1 MVYSPLAVPLPDQP
15 VLAATKAPDPVRP
28 GVEPAASRNIVICCD
43 GTGNQ
48 YGSANSNVVKLYWTL
63 SAQDKQIAY
72 YHPGVGTMGARNA
85 LSAVGKWWT
94 KIRGLAFGYGFS
106 DNIADVYSFLM
117 AEFKPTDNVF
127 IFGFSRGS
135 YTARALCGLIQMC
148 GLLTPGN
155 EALIPYALRLYKS
168 NDPCKFEIA
177 GGFRHTFST
186 SYPCVPYFL
195 GLWDTVSSVGWIL
208 DPIHTNGGH
217 LLYTASLPGIPFL
230 RHAVSIDERRSFFR
244 QNLMHE
250 PMPPAQDLKQV
261 WFAGVHSDVGGSY
274 AEAESGLSKIALRW
288 MLCEAESA
296 GLKLDPTKV
305 KDVLGALDPYVAP
318 NPEGELHKSLHGWW
332 WLGEIWPKAF
342 SYPSPVPGKS
352 EPKWKRGI
360 TLNLGRSRKIPLG
373 AHIHQS
379 VFDRIHNVPGY
390 KPSNLPEQFV
400 TVPGNTCELLP
411 RPLHGQPIK
420 PVPKPP
426 LHRRPAFITTIL
438 FLALFV
444 LIVAAAFFAIPNSY
458 GHAVYI
464 MRNTLEPMKVERPKE
479 VAWLGQNWTGDQR
492 NRFYHIPQGN
502 ELIPYAWFLALEQPG
517 IGKSPLFRTDSYLEG
532 FGFIPD
538 DTSDQNPDALPVG
551 FTRDADV
558 SDPYTG
564 QKNAALG
571 LTCAACHTG
580 ELFYGDKAI
589 RIDAGPS
596 LIDLQ
601 KFNYL
606 LSIAVNLTYYEPWR
620 FRRFARGVLGP
631 NPPHADVVQLR
642 KSLKY
647 FIDTGS
653 TEFQANFLLFPTPE
667 GYGRTDALAR
677 IGNFVFGTEL
687 NNKKNYRTGD
697 GPVNFPPIWDAS
709 WMDWVQYNGSIQQP
723 MGRNVGEALGVRS
736 RINLLGYP
744 GKQFEDTIHVDNLRE
759 IEKLIGGVKF
769 GDGVQS
775 PKWPAEILGKIDTD
789 KSAKGAILYRELC
802 VGCHQWPMGSEEGA
816 AEDRWTTGTND
827 PSHRFLKVTMKS
839 LSEIGTDPN
848 EAQNFADRTAN
859 TGPLE
864 LGTVSAKDGLKFIS
878 QKVIEQ
884 AYADL
889 CLTPV
894 QQDDWNGHREN
905 IILAPL
911 AYKARP
917 HNGIWAT
924 PPYLHNGSV
933 PSIYALLSPVSERP
947 KVFYVGSKQYD
958 PAKLGLNTD
967 RLKGAT
973 EFKTWKRG
981 NSNAGHEFNDGPLG
995 NGRIG
1000 RRLSDQERL
1009 EIIEYLKTL

>member
-1 MVYSPLAVPLPDQP
+1 MVYSQRSLNLPEQP
-15 VLAATKAPDPVRP
+15 VAAIGGTDPAPP
-28 GVEPAASRNIVICCD
+28 GVEPSTSRNIVICCD

-63 SAQDKQIAY
+63 SDQDKQIGY

-85 LSAVGKWWT
+85 LSVVGKWWT

-117 AEFKPTDNVF
+117 AEFKSTDKIF

-135 YTARALCGLIQMC
+135 YTARALCGLIRMC

-177 GGFRHTFST
+177 AGFRHTFST
-186 SYPCVPYFL
+186 PYPCIPHFL

-208 DPIHTNGGH
+208 DPIDTNGGH

-230 RHAVSIDERRSFFR
+230 RHAVSIDERRAFFR

-296 GLKLDPTKV
+296 GLILSTQKV
-305 KDVLGALDPYVAP
+305 KDVLGALDPYVPP
-318 NPEGELHKSLHGWW
+318 NPAGQLHKSLHGWW
-332 WLGEIWPKAF
+332 WLGEIWPKRF
-342 SYPSPVPGKS
+342 SYSVAVPGKS
-352 EPKWKRGI
+352 QPEWKRGF
-360 TLNLGRSRKIPLG
+360 TFNLGRSRTIPPG

-379 VFDRIHNVPGY
+379 VFDRIQNVPGY
-390 KPSNLPEQFV
+390 KPRNLPLQFV
-400 TVPGNTCELLP
+400 TDPENSCELLP
-411 RPLHGQPIK
+411 RPLHGQPVK

-426 LHRRPAFITTIL
+426 LHRRPAFITAFV

-444 LIVAAAFFAIPNSY
+444 LIVLAAFIAIPNPY
-458 GHAVYI
+458 GNAVYMI
-464 MRNTLEPMKVERPKE
+464 RNTLVPMKVERPKE
-479 VAWLGQNWTGDQR
+479 VAWSSQHWTDEQR
-492 NRFYHIPQGN
+492 RLFYHMPQGN

-517 IGKSPLFRTDSYLEG
+517 IRKDPPFRDDSYLEG

-538 DTSDQNPDALPVG
+538 DAGDQNPDALPVG
-551 FTRDADV
+551 FTRDLEFV
-558 SDPYTG
+558 DPSTG
-564 QKNAALG
+564 QKRTALG
-571 LTCAACHTG
+571 LTCSACHTG
-580 ELFYGDKAI
+580 ELFYGTKAI

-596 LIDLQ
+596 MLDLQ
-601 KFNYL
+601 KFNYS
-606 LSIAVNLTYYEPWR
+606 LSGAVLLTYYNPWR
-620 FRRFARGVLGP
+620 FHRFARKVLGP
-631 NPPHADVVQLR
+631 NPPHADMVLLR
-642 KSLKY
+642 KAIKY
-647 FIDTGS
+647 FLDTS
-653 TEFQANFLLFPTPE
+653 SNEFNANFLLFPTPE

-687 NNKKNYRTGD
+687 NNNNNYVEGD

-744 GKQFEDTIHVDNLRE
+744 GKQFQNTILVANLHK
-759 IEKLIGGVKF
+759 IENLIGGDTL
-769 GDGVQS
+769 GAGVQS
-775 PKWPAEILGKIDTD
+775 PPWPKDIFGEIDTGKAD
-789 KSAKGAILYRELC
+789 KGKALYKELC
-802 VGCHQWPMGSEEGA
+802 VRCHQWPMLSDEA
-816 AEDRWTTGTND
+816 ADDHWTTDTSG
-827 PSHRFLKVTMKS
+827 PKHRFLHVTMVP
-839 LSEIGTDPN
+839 LSYIGTDPN
-848 EAQNFADRTAN
+848 EAQNFAKRTAV
-859 TGPLE
+859 TGPLD
-864 LGTVSAKDGLKFIS
+864 LGTVPAKNGLAFVS

-889 CLTPV
+889 KLSP
-894 QQDDWNGHREN
+894 QDQEEWNGYRTN
-905 IILAPL
+905 VLRAPL

-933 PSIYALLSPVSERP
+933 PNIYALLSPVSERP
-947 KVFYVGSKQYD
+947 KVFYLGSKQYD
-958 PAKLGLNTD
+958 PRYLGLNTD

-973 EFKTWKRG
+973 EFNTQLPG
-981 NSNAGHEFNDGPLG
+981 NSNAGHEFSDGPLG

-1000 RRLSDQERL
+1000 RKLSDEERM
-1009 EIIEYLKTL
+1009 EIIEYLKRL